1 METHQRN
8 GSLREAERDADGDR
22 YEKGRSDG
30 DRSGGEDRSDGVRSG
45 GRERE
50 RGPPKEWEPEI
61 GPTEIGM
68 RKAGPTE
75 IGPAGKTGPTEFGP
89 AREREREGALQT
101 ARRGERARPRGSAP
115 HGSERWRPTKIMGD
129 CALWSPTGVIRRST
143 SARHRPELRLSD
155 IQVRI
160 PERTSRVR

>member
-1 METHQRN
+1 M
-8 GSLREAERDADGDR
+8 
-22 YEKGRSDG
+22 
-30 DRSGGEDRSDGVRSG
+30 
-45 GRERE
+45 
-50 RGPPKEWEPEI
+50 
-61 GPTEIGM
+61 PTEIGM